1 MKPYKKATN
10 KHLGELLVERGVID
24 KDQVSMAIAY
34 QKEKGGL
41 FGEVLVALK
50 FATEEDIA
58 QALTAQYGFPYL
70 PLNNYEID
78 GEVIKAVPENVCRQF
93 CLIPI
98 DKIGKSLSLAMAD
111 PLNVHA
117 AEDVELITGCAVQ
130 TFVSTGTDI
139 KEAINRYYGK
149 SE

>member
-1 MKPYKKATN
+1 MKPFKKATN
-10 KHLGELLVERGVID
+10 KPLGELLVERGVID
-24 KDQVSMAIAY
+24 NEQVNMALAY
-34 QKEKGGL
+34 QKEKGML
-41 FGEVLVALK
+41 FGEVLVDLK

-70 PLNNYEID
+70 PLSNYEID
-78 GEVIKAVPENVCRQF
+78 MEIINAVPENVCRQF

-117 AEDVELITGCAVQ
+117 VEDVELITGCAVQ
-130 TFVSTGTDI
+130 TFVSTASDI
-139 KEAINRYYGK
+139 REAIDKYYK
-149 SE
+149 PH